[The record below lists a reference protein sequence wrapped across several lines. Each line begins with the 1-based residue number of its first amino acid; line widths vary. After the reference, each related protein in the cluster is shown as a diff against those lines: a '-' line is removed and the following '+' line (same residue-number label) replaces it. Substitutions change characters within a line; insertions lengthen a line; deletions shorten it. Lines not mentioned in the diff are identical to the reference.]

1 MVEKT
6 VDPVVEQL
14 AQALHAATCVNRLT
28 ARHSWTE
35 HLPVAAKTAQMI
47 GLRGVGRRVAVAF
60 KEGFESR
67 DQQVRQLTERADEV
81 TRRFTEQAVELE
93 AARDGRTELLRVV
106 TEERTAT
113 ATALEAE
120 RAAQREAADEKHLR
134 ELAEERARRSAIEL
148 AGANRALA
156 AAWEAN
162 GLLQN
167 ARLHTAHALEA
178 ALSKPGEGVTA

>member
-35 HLPVAAKTAQMI
+35 HLPVAAQAAQMI
-47 GLRGVGRRVAVAF
+47 GLRGVGHRVAVAF
-60 KEGFESR
+60 KEGFDSR
-67 DQQVRQLTERADEV
+67 NQQVRDLAERADEV
-81 TRRFTEQAVELE
+81 GRRFAEQAVELDKATDE
-93 AARDGRTELLRVV
+93 RTELLCVID
-106 TEERTAT
+106 EERTAT
-113 ATALEAE
+113 ATALEAKQ
-120 RAAQREAADEKHLR
+120 AAQREAADEKHLR
-134 ELAEERARRSAIEL
+134 ELAEERARRSAVEL

-167 ARLHTAHALEA
+167 ARLHTAQALEA
-178 ALSKPGEGVTA
+178 GTNGEGVTA

>member
-35 HLPVAAKTAQMI
+35 HLPVAAQAAQML
-47 GLRGVGRRVAVAF
+47 GLRGVGHRVAVAF

-67 DQQVRQLTERADEV
+67 DQQVRDLTERADEV
-81 TRRFTEQAVELE
+81 GRRFAEQAVEL
-93 AARDGRTELLRVV
+93 AAATEERAELERVV
-106 TEERTAT
+106 DEERTAT
-113 ATALEAE
+113 ATALEAKQ
-120 RAAQREAADEKHLR
+120 AAQREAADEKHLR
-134 ELAEERARRSAIEL
+134 ELAEERARRSAVEL

-167 ARLHTAHALEA
+167 ARLHTAQALEA
-178 ALSKPGEGVTA
+178 GTNGEGVTA